1 MPIILFS
8 GYLHIHYKMQFE
20 SINQAVFA
28 ESSKFASEAI
38 GGIRTVCSLT
48 LESEICRR
56 YQDLL
61 DNHTKLAFKNA
72 KQSAFFSP

>member
-1 MPIILFS
+1 M
-8 GYLHIHYKMQFE
+8 
-20 SINQAVFA
+20 NQAVFS

-61 DNHTKLAFKNA
+61 ENHTKFAFKNA
-72 KQSAFFSP
+72 RWSAFVFALSDSIALLSMALILW